1 MTTGTLTL
9 HAVQRIEVTPAMRLG
24 TDRVTRDIVIKLE
37 DGTTLTIE
45 LFTTNDELKLEI
57 N

>member
-1 MTTGTLTL
+1 MSDHTLTL
-9 HAVQRIEVTPAMRLG
+9 RDVTRIEVTPAMRLG
-24 TDRVTRDIVIKLE
+24 TDRVTRDIVIRLE

-45 LFTTNDELKLEI
+45 LFTNNDELKLEV